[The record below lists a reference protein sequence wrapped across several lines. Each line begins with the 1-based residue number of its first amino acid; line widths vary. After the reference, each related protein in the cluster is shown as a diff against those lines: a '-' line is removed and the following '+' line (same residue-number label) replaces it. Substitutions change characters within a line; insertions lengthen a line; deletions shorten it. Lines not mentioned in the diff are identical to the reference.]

1 MEVKISSGRLW
12 LKDSSQHESD
22 TLPKLWSACFRIFI
36 TGKHTIKKKKNQKSK
51 LLCAIETAPQVQTS
65 NHTRSID
72 SSDNALKE
80 TLFAL
85 NNIKMPTTIFN
96 PIPTFYTQFY

>member
-1 MEVKISSGRLW
+1 M
-12 LKDSSQHESD
+12 
-22 TLPKLWSACFRIFI
+22 
-36 TGKHTIKKKKNQKSK
+36 
-51 LLCAIETAPQVQTS
+51 LCAIETAPQVQTW

-85 NNIKMPTTIFN
+85 NNIKMPTTIYN